1 MDVLSEVLR
10 VVKLD
15 GAVFYNAEFSSPW
28 SFRSPPSRTLAPY
41 LPSPTGHVILFH
53 LLTEG
58 RGFAQLED
66 GGRVPL
72 EAGDIVI
79 FPHGDA
85 HIMENGP
92 RIKTVDNGKELLRI
106 FSQGLKLA
114 HMGGGGEIT
123 KFVCGYMTCEAR
135 LTKVILGGLPPLFKV
150 NIRNDAAGCW
160 LEN

>member
-58 RGFAQLED
+58 RGYRDLSSWRRTHHGKRPPRQD
-66 GGRVPL
+66 GGQR
-72 EAGDIVI
+72 
-79 FPHGDA
+79 
-85 HIMENGP
+85 
-92 RIKTVDNGKELLRI
+92 
-106 FSQGLKLA
+106 
-114 HMGGGGEIT
+114 
-123 KFVCGYMTCEAR
+123 
-135 LTKVILGGLPPLFKV
+135 
-150 NIRNDAAGCW
+150 
-160 LEN
+160 